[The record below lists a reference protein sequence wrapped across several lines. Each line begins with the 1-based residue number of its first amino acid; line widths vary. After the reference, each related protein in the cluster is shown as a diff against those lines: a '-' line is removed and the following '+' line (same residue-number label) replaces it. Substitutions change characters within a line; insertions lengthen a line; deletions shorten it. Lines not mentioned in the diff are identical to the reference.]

1 QGATLPGDLR
11 RNAVLI
17 FTIPRARH
25 GGAIGARIGAWLPLG
40 LLHGTR
46 MARLKLELEPD
57 PEVVVI
63 GISCHEQDY
72 RLCWALNRH
81 LGLTLTR
88 RRTGLHDAE
97 DGTGLHAAYD
107 HMAGPDHIS
116 HTVVDNHGTS
126 GSLIREHR
134 EADYFLVVDREM
146 AEADERLLERVRGTD
161 FVLAAFLLDFGTL
174 KAGHKLLG

>member
-1 QGATLPGDLR
+1 MPQDTTYDSKNIKVLKGLDAVRKRPGMY
-11 RNAVLI
+11 
-17 FTIPRARH
+17 
-25 GGAIGARIGAWLPLG
+25 IGD
-40 LLHGTR
+40 T
-46 MARLKLELEPD
+46 
-57 PEVVVI
+57 
-63 GISCHEQDY
+63 
-72 RLCWALNRH
+72 
-81 LGLTLTR
+81 
-88 RRTGLHDAE
+88 E

>member
-1 QGATLPGDLR
+1 MA
-11 RNAVLI
+11 
-17 FTIPRARH
+17 
-25 GGAIGARIGAWLPLG
+25 GGHRCPDGAWLPLG

-97 DGTGLHAAYD
+97 DGTGLHAAYVTTWPT
-107 HMAGPDHIS
+107 GPAIRWWTITEPVGHR
-116 HTVVDNHGTS
+116 S
-126 GSLIREHR
+126 GSTGSGL
-134 EADYFLVVDREM
+134 FLVVDR
-146 AEADERLLERVRGTD
+146 DG
-161 FVLAAFLLDFGTL
+161 
-174 KAGHKLLG
+174 